1 MASTLFVLL
10 VVSGFIIY
18 MMRPDERVRAL
29 RLTVAAIRSGL
40 RAIGYA
46 KDAAIEDFQR
56 PDAFRDALRARTPWA
71 VVTPALVALNVT
83 IFMRMVFDAGP
94 ISEPETLIAWGGN
107 FGPRTTNGEW
117 WRLVAAMFVHAGL
130 LHLLVSTVGLV
141 HIGFLLERLVGPL
154 AFAGIFLGAGTLVNL
169 VNLSQFPITVTVGSS
184 GAVFGLYGLLLAM
197 VIWGLLFRSPLTIPL
212 GALKRLGLPALVF
225 VLYNMATS
233 GLGAPAIVG
242 LATGF
247 GGGLV
252 LAKGI
257 SEHKPTVRQVAV
269 ATAATLVITLV
280 SAIFLRGMTDA
291 RPEIVRIVAVED
303 RIAGLYQKAVAQFRN
318 GRMSASELAKL
329 IDQTIVPELQAVGT
343 RLTALDGVPT
353 EQQALVAGAEEYL
366 RLRNES
372 WRLRSEGLHK
382 SNLPT
387 LTKAERPERAAL
399 EALEKIRP
407 ADEK

>member
-10 VVSGFIIY
+10 VVFGFVVY
-18 MMRPDERVRAL
+18 MMRPDERARAL
-29 RLTVAAIRSGL
+29 RLTVAGIRNAL

-46 KDAAIEDFQR
+46 KDAAIEDLHR
-56 PDAFRDALRARTPWA
+56 PDPFRDALRTRTPWA
-71 VVTPALVALNVT
+71 VVTPALVVLNVT

-94 ISEPETLIAWGGN
+94 VSAPETLIAWGGN

-117 WRLVAAMFVHAGL
+117 WRLVTAMFVHAGP
-130 LHLLVSTVGLV
+130 LHLLVSIVGLV
-141 HIGFLLERLVGPL
+141 QLGFLLERLVGPV
-154 AFAGIFLGAGTLVNL
+154 AFTGIYLGAGALVNL
-169 VNLSQFPITVTVGSS
+169 VNLSQYPITVTVGSS
-184 GAVFGLYGLLLAM
+184 AAVFGLYGLLLAM
-197 VIWGLLFRSPLTIPL
+197 AGWGLLFRSPVTIPL
-212 GALKRLGLPALVF
+212 RALKRLGIPALLF
-225 VLYNMATS
+225 LLYNMATN
-233 GLGAPAIVG
+233 GLGTPAIVG

-257 SEHKPTVRQVAV
+257 SEHKPTVRQVAA

-291 RPEIVRIVAVED
+291 RPEIERVVAVEE
-303 RIAGLYQKAVAQFRN
+303 RIAALYQKAVGQFRN
-318 GRMSASELAKL
+318 GRISANELAKL

-343 RLTALDGVPT
+343 RLTALEGVPS

-387 LTKAERPERAAL
+387 LTKAEKPERAAL

-407 ADEK
+407 ADQK